1 MTDRGEHVSVH
12 VEDVETVFERRS
24 KHEPLRMGAE
34 DRQELQVQFPVAF
47 SSFGVGGQ
55 LPGGSC
61 GRLLHD
67 EGLLQGSSTY
77 AAHQVDGF
85 LRHGH
90 NVEDS
95 DGKTGIHSKSRAT
108 VERSVQA
115 EPVDR
120 PVKLGD
126 D

>member
-1 MTDRGEHVSVH
+1 MADRSEHVSVH
-12 VEDVETVFERRS
+12 VEDVETVFERRP
-24 KHEPLRMGAE
+24 KHESLRMDTE
-34 DRQELQVQFPVAF
+34 NRQELQVQFPVAF
-47 SSFGVGGQ
+47 PSFRVGGQ

-67 EGLLQGSSTY
+67 EGLPQGPSIY
-77 AAHQVDGF
+77 AAHQVEGF
-85 LRHGH
+85 LRHGY

-95 DGKTGIHSKSRAT
+95 DGKTGIHSKSRST

-115 EPVDR
+115 ETVDR